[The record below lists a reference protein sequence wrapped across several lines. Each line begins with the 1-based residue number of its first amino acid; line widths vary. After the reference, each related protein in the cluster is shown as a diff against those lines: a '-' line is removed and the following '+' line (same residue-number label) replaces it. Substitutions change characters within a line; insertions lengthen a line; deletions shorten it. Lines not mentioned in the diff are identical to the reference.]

1 MTASVGKTMTQEPST
16 SSKRFDDPAL
26 PRSPDKTRDRI
37 TGLAAQRDLLVNQH
51 ERAAADLEKTRSY
64 LAIHEKVTVALETL
78 NEQLFRELLELIE
91 EKLTI
96 ALQEVLDQPIHLRAK
111 AEWKRAGATVEFWIE
126 RDGQA
131 EDIMKGQGG
140 SVANILSVGLR
151 MFALTTLDERQH
163 QRFLVL
169 DEQDCWIRPDL
180 VPRLVKIV
188 YEAGKGLG
196 FQTLMISHH
205 DTASFIGYADRI
217 YEFFTSKDEGVI
229 VQRWKGLPSQ
239 PDEDDSNGTQITFS
253 PG

>member
-1 MTASVGKTMTQEPST
+1 M
-16 SSKRFDDPAL
+16 
-26 PRSPDKTRDRI
+26 
-37 TGLAAQRDLLVNQH
+37 
-51 ERAAADLEKTRSY
+51 
-64 LAIHEKVTVALETL
+64 
-78 NEQLFRELLELIE
+78 
-91 EKLTI
+91 
-96 ALQEVLDQPIHLRAK
+96 LDQPIRLRAK
-111 AEWKRAGATVEFWIE
+111 AEWKRSGATVEFWIE

-188 YEAGKGLG
+188 HDAGKALG

-205 DTASFIGYADRI
+205 DTASFMGYADTI
-217 YEFFTSKDEGVI
+217 CQFSPSKDEGVV
-229 VQRWKGLPSQ
+229 VQR
-239 PDEDDSNGTQITFS
+239 
-253 PG
+253 

>member
-1 MTASVGKTMTQEPST
+1 MANSTRPWELALQSV
-16 SSKRFDDPAL
+16 DDI
-26 PRSPDKTRDRI
+26 RGRVTRI
-37 TGLAAQRDLLVNQH
+37 AVQRKLLSNQH
-51 ERAAADLEKTRSY
+51 KRAVADLEGIRAY
-64 LAIHEKVTVALETL
+64 LAVHEKVTAALESL
-78 NEQLFRELLELIE
+78 NQQLFRELLGLIE

-96 ALQEVLDQPIHLRAK
+96 ALQEVLDQSIRLRTEAD
-111 AEWKRAGATVEFWIE
+111 WKRGAASVDFWIE
-126 RDGQA
+126 RDGNA

-188 YEAGKGLG
+188 HEAGKALG

-205 DTASFIGYADRI
+205 DVSSFIEYADKI
-217 YEFFTSKDEGVI
+217 YQFYPNIERGV
-229 VQRWKGLPSQ
+229 VVEPWNTQPAQ
-239 PDEDDSNGTQITFS
+239 PDDGSITI
-253 PG
+253 PTE

>member
-1 MTASVGKTMTQEPST
+1 MVNQPST
-16 SSKRFDDPAL
+16 SSMRPEDLAP
-26 PRSPDKTRDRI
+26 PRSADKIRDRI
-37 TGLAAQRDLLVNQH
+37 TGLVAQRDLLTVQH
-51 ERAAADLEKTRSY
+51 KRAAGDLEKVRTY
-64 LAIHEKVTVALETL
+64 LAIHEKVTGALEAL
-78 NEQLFRELLELIE
+78 NEQLFCELLRLIE
-91 EKLTI
+91 DKLTI
-96 ALQEVLDQPIHLRAK
+96 ALQEVLDQPIRLRAT

-126 RDGQA
+126 RNGQT

-188 YEAGKGLG
+188 HDAGKALG

-205 DTASFIGYADRI
+205 DTASFMEYADRI
-217 YEFFTSKDEGVI
+217 YEFSTSKDEGVV
-229 VQRWKGLPSQ
+229 VQRWRGLPNQ
-239 PDEDDSNGTQITFS
+239 PDEDNLNEREISS
-253 PG
+253 SSSS